1 MLINMFI
8 SLSAILVM
16 GCALLSF
23 RQFKKDYSSDCE
35 KVVAES
41 MAARSNKVALDLADA
56 YQMPDELGMAKIKEV
71 EKCKLALFQ
80 YESDYFLAVEELE
93 CQSFKKD
100 NITFLRAR
108 S

>member
-1 MLINMFI
+1 M
-8 SLSAILVM
+8 SVS
-16 GCALLSF
+16 ALLIVICGVICF
-23 RQFKKDYSSDCE
+23 RQFKKDYSGDCE

-56 YQMPDELGMAKIKEV
+56 YQLPDELGMKKIKEV
-71 EKCKLALFQ
+71 EKCKAALLQ

-93 CQSFKKD
+93 CQSSKTD
-100 NITFLRAR
+100 NVTFLRAR